1 MQNTQQVIFACL
13 AGIALLPGSASCH
26 EPTVNVLIDILR
38 DRKAPS
44 SALVAFESFVR
55 TLFLAVNS
63 NPEIGIALAIQNRNA
78 IGFHGVL
85 VGVTLKLHCF
95 LFLLFFK
102 NPPSGIPSRLF
113 EFQDAVDLAAVISR
127 YGPSTLRAS
136 ALTHLVDKVVMDSR
150 GTSRIK
156 ALLILSRYSLVPE
169 DAFLVESLS
178 ETVTRMIKV

>member
-1 MQNTQQVIFACL
+1 M
-13 AGIALLPGSASCH
+13 
-26 EPTVNVLIDILR
+26 
-38 DRKAPS
+38 
-44 SALVAFESFVR
+44 
-55 TLFLAVNS
+55 
-63 NPEIGIALAIQNRNA
+63 
-78 IGFHGVL
+78 
-85 VGVTLKLHCF
+85 
-95 LFLLFFK
+95 
-102 NPPSGIPSRLF
+102 F

>member
-38 DRKAPS
+38 DKKAPS
-44 SALVAFESFVR
+44 SALAAFESFVR

-95 LFLLFFK
+95 LFLLFLK
-102 NPPSGIPSRLF
+102 THHQ
-113 EFQDAVDLAAVISR
+113 EFQAVCLSFKMLSIWR
-127 YGPSTLRAS
+127 
-136 ALTHLVDKVVMDSR
+136 
-150 GTSRIK
+150 
-156 ALLILSRYSLVPE
+156 LLFPDMVQAHSVLQP
-169 DAFLVESLS
+169 
-178 ETVTRMIKV
+178 